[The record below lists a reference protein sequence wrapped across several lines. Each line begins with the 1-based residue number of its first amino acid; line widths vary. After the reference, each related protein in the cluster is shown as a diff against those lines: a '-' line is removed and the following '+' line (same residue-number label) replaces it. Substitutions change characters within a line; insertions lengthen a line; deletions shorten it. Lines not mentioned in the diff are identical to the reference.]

1 MPTVAEFN
9 NNPGNIKPPPGM
21 TYKGQIGIDDRGFAI
36 FQNAA
41 DGRNALIHDIQVKQ
55 KNGINTPQSFIDRYA
70 PAGAE
75 NPEEGRDNYKVGMA
89 GHLGLKSTKDPF
101 PEGSAEK
108 IADFITSFE
117 SGKQAGQT
125 EQQAN
130 PNNPFAGGVPLAD
143 KAREASTTEGTTNT
157 TPTAQDFVNP
167 AVVAGA
173 GALVSGVGQ
182 LGSQPEYFGTP
193 PDINE
198 IKESAR
204 SKITALEE
212 SGNKTIA
219 ALQEAEDK
227 ALRRHQIAADRLQT
241 RMTNPSPIAGGQT
254 LAELEQEFKISQY
267 ALQSADRELKARIA
281 EQKAKVSPTP
291 AATTQNVLQT
301 GSMASATPQIITDLN
316 APVSRTATEQMMQ
329 GTIDPET
336 GTTGRQ
342 RMNFNEVSSFQ
353 KLQRENQEKA
363 LLEASKS
370 GVVPDSGQRARLAFG
385 MPDATPSGIIVQ
397 PEVAAP
403 LKQQAELEQR
413 MVDDKAAQ
421 ERLAQQNEMD
431 RLKEERALAAQRQ
444 SQAQSALT
452 KAQNAQTTG
461 VSRAQTAAET
471 AEDRALAA
479 RQDLESGRQ
488 TAQQNLNES
497 GAKVSAQAKA
507 DIKAAKA
514 APSGVGR
521 YLANTGVAVGKTGL
535 LNPVGRT
542 TIGGIGGLQAARG
555 INELANMPIEEL
567 IKRYQAGERSPEL
580 LAAIQQAAGATAQT
594 GFGAAATVPV
604 VGPKTAKIKGAGA
617 LGTLGMGL
625 YEGYKA
631 FTEPNK
637 VTP

>member
-1 MPTVAEFN
+1 
-9 NNPGNIKPPPGM
+9 M
-21 TYKGQIGIDDRGFAI
+21 TYKGQIGIDEQGFAI
-36 FQNAA
+36 FQNYA

-55 KNGINTPQSFIDRYA
+55 KNGIKTPHAFIDKYA
-70 PAGAE
+70 PAGSE
-75 NPEEGRDNYKVGMA
+75 NKEESRDNYKIGMA
-89 GHLGLKSTKDPF
+89 GHLGLKSTNDPF

-108 IADFITSFE
+108 IADFIESFE
-117 SGKQAGQT
+117 TGKGLPQSTQEAPK
-125 EQQAN
+125 AN
-130 PNNPFAGGVPLAD
+130 PNNPFAAGVPLAD
-143 KAREASTTEGTTNT
+143 KAREASTTENT
-157 TPTAQDFVNP
+157 TDTTPEAEDVVNP
-167 AVVAGA
+167 VTAAGA
-173 GALVSGVGQ
+173 GALISGVGQ
-182 LGSQPEYFGTP
+182 LGSQPEYFGP
-193 PDINE
+193 APDINE

-204 SKITALEE
+204 SKISALEE

-227 ALRRHQIAADRLQT
+227 ALRRHQIAADRLQK
-241 RMTNPSPIAGGQT
+241 RMSNPSPIAGGQT
-254 LAELEQEFKISQY
+254 IADLELDFKISQY
-267 ALQSADRELKARIA
+267 ALQSADRELKARLN
-281 EQKAKVSPTP
+281 EQKAKVPSTP
-291 AATTQNVLQT
+291 AVTAP
-301 GSMASATPQIITDLN
+301 SAPQAVSAAPETPSIITDPN
-316 APVSRTATEQMMQ
+316 TPSVDQHTRAIQ
-329 GTIDPET
+329 GTTEDGVTGRARQTTYNERTSQIARNAANQQQVLQALGQQGLIDP
-336 GTTGRQ
+336 
-342 RMNFNEVSSFQ
+342 N
-353 KLQRENQEKA
+353 KA
-363 LLEASKS
+363 FALTEGIS
-370 GVVPDSGQRARLAFG
+370 GS
-385 MPDATPSGIIVQ
+385 TPSGVKVSPDLAGERQ
-397 PEVAAP
+397 
-403 LKQQAELEQR
+403 QQAELEQR

-507 DIKAAKA
+507 DIKAARA

-567 IKRYQAGERSPEL
+567 VKRYQAGERSPEL

-594 GFGAAATVPV
+594 GFGAAATMPV
-604 VGPKTAKIKGAGA
+604 FGAKTAKIKGAGA

-631 FTEPNK
+631 VTEPNK

>member
-1 MPTVAEFN
+1 MTMSTVAEFN
-9 NNPGNIKPPPGM
+9 NNPGNLKPVGF
-21 TYKGQIGIDDRGFAI
+21 TYKDQIGVDDRGFAV
-36 FQNAA
+36 FATKEA
-41 DGRNALIHDIQVKQ
+41 GRNALIQDIQIKQ
-55 KNGINTPQSFIDRYA
+55 KKGINTPQSFIDKYA
-70 PAGAE
+70 PAGSE
-75 NPEEGRDNYKVGMA
+75 NSEEGRDNYKVGMA
-89 GHLGLKSTKDPF
+89 GHLGLKNTNEPF
-101 PEGSAEK
+101 PDGSAEK

-117 SGKQAGQT
+117 SGKQAT
-125 EQQAN
+125 PEAPKVD
-130 PNNPFAGGVPLAD
+130 PNNPFAAGVPLAD
-143 KAREASTTEGTTNT
+143 KARQASTTEVTTDT
-157 TPTAQDFVNP
+157 TPPVEEFLNP
-167 AVVAGA
+167 AIAAGT
-173 GALVSGVGQ
+173 GALISGVGQ
-182 LGSQPEYFGTP
+182 VGYRPEYFGTP

-204 SKITALEE
+204 GKISTLEE
-212 SGNKTIA
+212 AGNKTIA
-219 ALQEAEDK
+219 SLQEAEDK

-241 RMTNPSPIAGGQT
+241 RMSNPSPIAGGQT
-254 LAELEQEFKISQY
+254 LADLELDFKISQY
-267 ALQSADRELKARIA
+267 ALQSADRELKARLA
-281 EQKAKVSPTP
+281 EQKAKVPATP

-421 ERLAQQNEMD
+421 ERLAQQEEMQ
-431 RLKEERALAAQRQ
+431 RLKNERALAAQQQ
-444 SQAQSALT
+444 SEAQKRFEQAQRAKTS
-452 KAQNAQTTG
+452 G
-461 VSRAQTAAET
+461 VTRAQTVAET
-471 AEDRALAA
+471 AADRQAAAEADLA
-479 RQDLESGRQ
+479 SGRKLAK
-488 TAQQNLNES
+488 TAPGMVARPLE
-497 GAKVSAQAKA
+497 V
-507 DIKAAKA
+507 
-514 APSGVGR
+514 
-521 YLANTGVAVGKTGL
+521 TGVKSGKAGIVTRAG
-535 LNPVGRT
+535 
-542 TIGGIGGLQAARG
+542 IGAIGGLQAARG

-604 VGPKTAKIKGAGA
+604 IGPRTARIKGAGA
-617 LGTLGMGL
+617 IGTGLMGA

-631 FTEPNK
+631 LTEKEPQ
-637 VTP
+637 

>member
-1 MPTVAEFN
+1 MPSIAEFN
-9 NNPGNIKPPPGM
+9 NNPGNIRPPKGM

-36 FQNAA
+36 FQNAT

-55 KNGINTPQSFIDRYA
+55 KNGINTPQDFIDKYT
-70 PAGAE
+70 PASAE

-117 SGKQAGQT
+117 SGKQTGQT

-143 KAREASTTEGTTNT
+143 KAREASTTENTTNT
-157 TPTAQDFVNP
+157 TPEAEDVVNP
-167 AVVAGA
+167 VTAAGA
-173 GALVSGVGQ
+173 GALISGVGQ
-182 LGSQPEYFGTP
+182 LGSQPEYFGP
-193 PDINE
+193 APDINE

-254 LAELEQEFKISQY
+254 LAELEQEFKISQT
-267 ALQSADRELKARIA
+267 ALQSADRELKARIN
-281 EQKAKVSPTP
+281 EQKAKVPPTP
-291 AATTQNVLQT
+291 AVTAPSALQT
-301 GSMASATPQIITDLN
+301 VSAAPETPSIITDPN
-316 APVSRTATEQMMQ
+316 TPSVDQHTRAIQ
-329 GTIDPET
+329 GTTEDGVTGRARQTTYNERTSQIARNAANQQQVLQALGQQGLIDP
-336 GTTGRQ
+336 
-342 RMNFNEVSSFQ
+342 N
-353 KLQRENQEKA
+353 KA
-363 LLEASKS
+363 FALTEGIS
-370 GVVPDSGQRARLAFG
+370 GS
-385 MPDATPSGIIVQ
+385 TPSGVKVSPDLAGERQ
-397 PEVAAP
+397 
-403 LKQQAELEQR
+403 QQAELEQR

-461 VSRAQTAAET
+461 VTRAQTAAET

-479 RQDLESGRQ
+479 RQDYESGRK
-488 TAQQNLNES
+488 TAQEVLNENA
-497 GAKVSAQAKA
+497 AKVSAQTKA
-507 DIKAAKA
+507 DIKAARA

-567 IKRYQAGERSPEL
+567 VKRYQAGERSPEL

-594 GFGAAATVPV
+594 GFGAAATMPV
-604 VGPKTAKIKGAGA
+604 FGAKTAKIKGAGA

-631 FTEPNK
+631 VTEPNK

>member
-1 MPTVAEFN
+1 M
-9 NNPGNIKPPPGM
+9 
-21 TYKGQIGIDDRGFAI
+21 
-36 FQNAA
+36 
-41 DGRNALIHDIQVKQ
+41 
-55 KNGINTPQSFIDRYA
+55 
-70 PAGAE
+70 
-75 NPEEGRDNYKVGMA
+75 
-89 GHLGLKSTKDPF
+89 
-101 PEGSAEK
+101 
-108 IADFITSFE
+108 
-117 SGKQAGQT
+117 
-125 EQQAN
+125 
-130 PNNPFAGGVPLAD
+130 
-143 KAREASTTEGTTNT
+143 
-157 TPTAQDFVNP
+157 
-167 AVVAGA
+167 AGA

-182 LGSQPEYFGTP
+182 LGSQPEYFGP
-193 PDINE
+193 APDINE

-204 SKITALEE
+204 NKITALEE

-254 LAELEQEFKISQY
+254 LADLELDFKISQY
-267 ALQSADRELKARIA
+267 ALQSADRELKARLN
-281 EQKAKVSPTP
+281 EQKAKVPSTP
-291 AATTQNVLQT
+291 AVTAP
-301 GSMASATPQIITDLN
+301 SAPQAVSAAPETPSIITDPN
-316 APVSRTATEQMMQ
+316 TPSVDQHTRAIQ
-329 GTIDPET
+329 GTTEDGVTGRARQTTYNERTSQIARNAANQQQVLQALGQQGLIDP
-336 GTTGRQ
+336 
-342 RMNFNEVSSFQ
+342 N
-353 KLQRENQEKA
+353 KA
-363 LLEASKS
+363 FALTEGIS
-370 GVVPDSGQRARLAFG
+370 GS
-385 MPDATPSGIIVQ
+385 TPSGVKVSPDLAGERQ
-397 PEVAAP
+397 
-403 LKQQAELEQR
+403 QQAELEQR

-507 DIKAAKA
+507 DIKAARA

-567 IKRYQAGERSPEL
+567 VKRYQAGERSPEL

-594 GFGAAATVPV
+594 GFGAAATMPV
-604 VGPKTAKIKGAGA
+604 FGAKTAKIKGAGA

-631 FTEPNK
+631 VTEPNK